1 MEGIGRRKTALELA
15 KALNCTTNNFR
26 ANPEPCDACQSC
38 KKINNASH
46 PDVKT
51 VDFSWQAMLL
61 DQDVEKQRSI
71 KIETIRT
78 LQKDITLKASEGRW
92 KVYLIEPAE
101 KITTEAANCL
111 LKTLEEPPPLTVIIL
126 LSRHREN
133 LPATIVSRTQII
145 RFQPISEPL
154 VSRFLQDNCAQEPQ
168 VALKIAGMAE
178 GSISRAMEYIAKPQN
193 SAKEIW
199 GLIKSQKPS
208 IAKLMAASA
217 EHADD
222 AETFLGDLLVQ
233 LKNDFRRN
241 PSAFAEALEH
251 TNAARAMLSR
261 NVNAQM
267 LLDLLLIQ
275 LRSVGSAGS
284 DGSV

>member
-15 KALNCTTNNFR
+15 KALNCRNNDFL
-26 ANPEPCDACQSC
+26 ANPEPCDQCQSC
-38 KKINNASH
+38 KKIDNTTH

-51 VDFSWQAMLL
+51 IDFNWQALLL
-61 DQDVEKQRSI
+61 DQEPDKQRSL
-71 KIETIRT
+71 KIETIRN
-78 LQKDITLKASEGRW
+78 LQKDITLKAIEGKW
-92 KVYLIEPAE
+92 KVYLIEPSE

-145 RFQPISEPL
+145 RFQPIPEVM
-154 VSRFLQDNCAQEPQ
+154 VSRFLQDKCAQEPQ
-168 VALKIAGMAE
+168 AALKVAALAE
-178 GSISRAMEYIAKPQN
+178 GSLSKAMEHIAMPQN
-193 SAKEIW
+193 SAEEIW
-199 GLIKSQKPS
+199 GLIKANKPPV
-208 IAKLMAASA
+208 AKLLNVSA
-217 EHADD
+217 ENADD
-222 AETFLGDLLVQ
+222 VETFLGDLLVQ

-267 LLDLLLIQ
+267 LLDSLLLK
-275 LRSVGSAGS
+275 LRSVGSVR
-284 DGSV
+284 SV